1 MSLTPLRDP
10 SLLLGSF
17 CNSAL
22 MKCLTI
28 KLTCHPPPHTHKHK
42 YDSVTYFPMTS
53 ILKSLLLPQHVCL
66 LPSASQFLCLKLP
79 WRVVVPRK
87 DSGFWALSWRGKFHV
102 LCWFSVLSPLS
113 RRLCF
118 FTWIFEDNVW
128 LWIPIY
134 KIVEKTPQHLT
145 LHIVS
150 VPAQPQLSD
159 KNEWGHNLVSVTT
172 KCQTITFI
180 MNSSDNLP
188 WLLLALIS
196 SW

>member
-17 CNSAL
+17 CSSAL

-28 KLTCHPPPHTHKHK
+28 KLTCHPHTHTHKHK

-53 ILKSLLLPQHVCL
+53 ILKSLLLPQ
-66 LPSASQFLCLKLP
+66 PSACKLLCLKLP
-79 WRVVVPRK
+79 WRVAVPRK
-87 DSGFWALSWRGKFHV
+87 DSRFWALPWRGKFHV
-102 LCWFSVLSPLS
+102 LCWFSVYLHCLGE
-113 RRLCF
+113 LCF
-118 FTWIFEDNVW
+118 FTWIFEDDVW
-128 LWIPIY
+128 LWIPVY
-134 KIVEKTPQHLT
+134 KIVEKTPQHLK
-145 LHIVS
+145 LSIVF

-159 KNEWGHNLVSVTT
+159 KNEWGHNLMRVIT

-180 MNSSDNLP
+180 MNSSDKLP